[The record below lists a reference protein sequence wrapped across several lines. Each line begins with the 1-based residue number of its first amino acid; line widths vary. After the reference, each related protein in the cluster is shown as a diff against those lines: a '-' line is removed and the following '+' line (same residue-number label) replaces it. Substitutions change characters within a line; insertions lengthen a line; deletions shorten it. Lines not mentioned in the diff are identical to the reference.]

1 MKMSYALMFAKSL
14 IFPKSEKKSIARKS
28 LFGAVLCIGLS
39 IVPLVVVTSITN
51 GMIDGMTERIIGLSS
66 SHIQAYVSPNI
77 SRVETSESFINYAEE
92 AGEVRGVTGVY
103 PEVEISAI
111 AAGKNGRSGI
121 EIRAIERDIFT
132 RNKSF
137 ANLFEVCGGDLKTFI
152 PPAEG
157 EKRAPAVIGK
167 KLSEDLGLKAGDTFR
182 IITTKTAGGMF
193 GTGVEAFSQN
203 TTVVPKLTSFTVA
216 AIVSSGYQELD
227 QFWVFVPIESAYS
240 SLSMES
246 ATYNI
251 MFETP
256 DAFAPELVAIQKR
269 LAQNFGRYANVYRW
283 DQIHTAEFE
292 NFSST
297 KVMLVFVMML
307 IVLVATVNISSAIV
321 MLVMERQ
328 KEIAILKSIGAKPR
342 GITFAFLTA
351 ALACGAG
358 GLVFG
363 LPIGIILTVFS
374 NQIVHGLEKLVNF
387 FATMGGGG
395 EVHLMDPAYYLAEI
409 PVEIPANQIILIAVS
424 VLILSVLVS
433 YIPSKKA
440 GREKPLEILRKN

>member
-1 MKMSYALMFAKSL
+1 MTFSYSLKFAKSL

-39 IVPLVVVTSITN
+39 IVPLIVVTSVTN

-77 SRVETSESFINYAEE
+77 SKVKTVEEFLEYANDT
-92 AGEVRGVTGVY
+92 AAVKGITGIY
-103 PEVEISAI
+103 PEVDISAI
-111 AAGKNGRSGI
+111 AAGKKGRSGI
-121 EIRAIERDIFT
+121 EIRAVEKDIFV
-132 RNKSF
+132 RNQSF
-137 ANLFEVCGGDLKTFI
+137 AKLFEVS
-152 PPAEG
+152 EG
-157 EKRAPAVIGK
+157 EIDSFVNPGEDSRAGAVIGK
-167 KLSEDLGLKAGDTFR
+167 KLAEDLELHAGDIFR
-182 IITTKTAGGMF
+182 IITTKTSGEKM
-193 GTGVEAFSQN
+193 
-203 TTVVPKLTSFTVA
+203 VPKLTTFRIA
-216 AIVSSGYQELD
+216 AVVSSGYQELD
-227 QFWVFVPIESAYS
+227 QFWVFVPIEAAYS

-246 ATYNI
+246 ATYNV
-251 MFETP
+251 MLETE
-256 DAFAPELVAIQKR
+256 DAFAPELVAIQR
-269 LAQNFGRYANVYRW
+269 RVGERFGRYANVYRW

-351 ALACGAG
+351 AFACGAG
-358 GLVFG
+358 GLVLG

-374 NQIVHGLEKLVNF
+374 NQIVHGLEKLINM
-387 FATMGGGG
+387 FAVMGGHA

-409 PVEIPANQIILIAVS
+409 PVEIPVIQIILIAVS

-433 YIPSKKA
+433 YIPSRKA

>member
-1 MKMSYALMFAKSL
+1 MTFSYSLKFAKSL

-66 SHIQAYVSPNI
+66 SHIQAYVAPKLSSI
-77 SRVETSESFINYAEE
+77 QTAQGFIEYASEAC
-92 AGEVRGVTGVY
+92 EVRGVTGVY
-103 PEVEISAI
+103 PEIEISAI
-111 AAGKNGRSGI
+111 AAGKKGRSGI
-121 EIRAIERDIFT
+121 EIRALENDIFV

-137 ANLFEVCGGDLKTFI
+137 EKLFEVCEGQLKSFI
-152 PPAEG
+152 NPSDG
-157 EKRAPAVIGK
+157 KKAPAVIGK
-167 KLSEDLGLKAGDTFR
+167 KLAEDLELHAGDTFR
-182 IITTKTAGGMF
+182 IITTKSSGDKML
-193 GTGVEAFSQN
+193 
-203 TTVVPKLTSFTVA
+203 PKLTSFTVA

-227 QFWVFVPIESAYS
+227 QFWVFIPLETAYS

-246 ATYNI
+246 ANFNI
-251 MFETP
+251 MIETA
-256 DAFAPELVAIQKR
+256 DAFSPELVAIQRR
-269 LAQNFGRYANVYRW
+269 LSDNFGRYANVYRW

-342 GITFAFLTA
+342 GITIAFLTA

-358 GLVFG
+358 GLVIG
-363 LPIGIILTVFS
+363 LPIGIILTIFS
-374 NQIVHGLEKLVNF
+374 NQIVHGLERLVNIF
-387 FATMGGGG
+387 SALGGGG
-395 EVHLMDPAYYLAEI
+395 EIHLMDPAYYLAEI
-409 PVEIPANQIILIAVS
+409 PVEIPGIQIILIVVA

-433 YIPSKKA
+433 YIPARKA

>member
-1 MKMSYALMFAKSL
+1 MIISYSLKFAKSL

-51 GMIDGMTERIIGLSS
+51 GMIGGMTERIIGLSS
-66 SHIQAYVSPNI
+66 SHIQAYVAPNI
-77 SRVETSESFINYAEE
+77 SRVATAESFIKYAETS
-92 AGEVRGVTGVY
+92 GDVRGVTGVY
-103 PEVEISAI
+103 PEVNISAI
-111 AAGKNGRSGI
+111 AAGKKSRSGI
-121 EIRAIERDIFT
+121 EIRAVEKDIFV

-137 ANLFEVCGGDLKTFI
+137 EKLFEVCDGDLSQFVN
-152 PPAEG
+152 PAED

-167 KLSEDLGLKAGDTFR
+167 KLSEDLGLKAGDTLR
-182 IITTKTAGGMF
+182 VITTRNA
-193 GTGVEAFSQN
+193 S
-203 TTVVPKLTSFTVA
+203 PKLTNFRIA

-227 QFWVFVPIESAYS
+227 QFWVFIPLESAYS

-246 ATYNI
+246 ADYNV
-251 MFETP
+251 MYETS
-256 DAFAPELVAIQKR
+256 DAFSPELVAIQKR
-269 LAQNFGRYANVYRW
+269 LSDSYGRYANIYRW

-328 KEIAILKSIGAKPR
+328 KEIAILKSIGAKPN
-342 GITFAFLTA
+342 GITFAFLLA
-351 ALACGAG
+351 ALSCGAG
-358 GLVFG
+358 GLVLG

-374 NQIVHGLEKLVNF
+374 NQIVHGLERLVNLF
-387 FATMGGGG
+387 STMGGGG
-395 EVHLMDPAYYLAEI
+395 EVHLMDPAYYLSEI
-409 PVEIPANQIILIAVS
+409 PVEIPGSQIILIAVS

-433 YIPSKKA
+433 YIPSRKA
-440 GREKPLEILRKN
+440 GREKPLDILRKN

>member
-1 MKMSYALMFAKSL
+1 MSLSYSLKFAKSL
-14 IFPKSEKKSIARKS
+14 IFPKSEKKSIARRS

-51 GMIDGMTERIIGLSS
+51 GMIDGMTQRIIGLSS
-66 SHIQAYVSPNI
+66 SHIQAYVAPNI
-77 SRVETSESFINYAEE
+77 SRVASSEAFIKYSKEC
-92 AGEVRGVTGVY
+92 GDVSGVTGVY

-121 EIRAIERDIFT
+121 ELRAIENDIFVH
-132 RNKSF
+132 NKSF
-137 ANLFEVCGGDLKTFI
+137 ATLFEVCGGELEAFI
-152 PPAEG
+152 KPSENT
-157 EKRAPAVIGK
+157 KRAPAVIGK
-167 KLSEDLGLKAGDTFR
+167 KLAEELELKAGDTFR
-182 IITTKTAGGMF
+182 VITTRTAGDDGKI
-193 GTGVEAFSQN
+193 
-203 TTVVPKLTSFTVA
+203 VPKLTSFTVA

-227 QFWVFVPIESAYS
+227 QFWVFIPLEAAYS

-246 ATYNI
+246 ASYNV
-251 MFETP
+251 MFETG
-256 DAFAPELVAIQKR
+256 DAFSPNLVAIQKR
-269 LAQNFGRYANVYRW
+269 LGEKFGRYANVYRW

-342 GITFAFLTA
+342 GITLAFLLA

-358 GLVFG
+358 GLVLG

-374 NQIVHGLEKLVNF
+374 NQIVHGLEKIVNIF
-387 FATMGGGG
+387 SAMGGGG
-395 EVHLMDPAYYLAEI
+395 EVHLMDPAYYLSEI
-409 PVEIPANQIILIAVS
+409 PVEIPGIQIILIAVA

-433 YIPSKKA
+433 YLPSRKA
-440 GREKPLEILRKN
+440 GKEKPLDILRKN

>member
-51 GMIDGMTERIIGLSS
+51 GMIDGMTQRIIGLSS
-66 SHIQAYVSPNI
+66 SHIQAYVAPNI
-77 SRVETSESFINYAEE
+77 SKVQSANAFINYAREM
-92 AGEVRGVTGVY
+92 GDIKGVIGIY

-111 AAGKNGRSGI
+111 AAGKKGRSGI
-121 EIRAIERDIFT
+121 EIRAIEKDIFEK
-132 RNKSF
+132 NISF
-137 ANLFEVCGGDLKTFI
+137 EKLFQVCEGDLSSFI
-152 PPAEG
+152 NQKSD
-157 EKRAPAVIGK
+157 EKRAFAIIGK
-167 KLSEDLGLKAGDTFR
+167 KLAEDLELNCGDSFR
-182 IITTKTAGGMF
+182 IITTKNVGEDVF
-193 GTGVEAFSQN
+193 TGQTSK
-203 TTVVPKLTSFTVA
+203 VVPKLTTFRIA

-227 QFWVFVPIESAYS
+227 QFWVFIPLESAYS
-240 SLSMES
+240 SLSMDS
-246 ATYNI
+246 ATYNV
-251 MFETP
+251 MFETKN
-256 DAFAPELVAIQKR
+256 AFSPELVSIQTKIDE
-269 LAQNFGRYANVYRW
+269 NFGRYANVYRW

-328 KEIAILKSIGAKPR
+328 KEIAIIKSIGAKPR
-342 GITFAFLTA
+342 GITIAFLIA

-358 GLVFG
+358 GLIVG
-363 LPIGIILTVFS
+363 LPVGIILTVFS
-374 NQIVHGLEKLVNF
+374 NQIVHALERLVNLF
-387 FATMGGGG
+387 TSIGGGS

-409 PVEIPANQIILIAVS
+409 PIEIPVNQIMLIALL

-433 YIPSKKA
+433 YIPARNA
-440 GREKPLEILRKN
+440 GKEKPLDILRKI